1 MVVKK
6 KLKAVNAF
14 ADQVLAWFDQHGRHD
29 LPWQEERS
37 LYRVWLAEVML
48 QQTQVAT
55 VIPYYQKFLS
65 KFPDHTSLA
74 KASLDEVLVLW
85 AGLGYY
91 TRARNL
97 HKAATVIDQ
106 QHKGHFPEQFE
117 EVLALPGIGRS
128 TAGAILAQSLGQR
141 YAILDGNVKRVLS
154 RYFEIEGWS
163 GKKAVENN
171 LWQKAEACTPEYRL
185 ADYTQAMMDLG
196 ATICTR
202 SSPDCQLCPL
212 MENCQALKNQR
223 VSELPTRKPKKE
235 LPVKTVRMLLL
246 VNDEGETLLEKRPPT
261 GIWGGLWSLPELALE
276 EDVAQQCEQHWDYKI
291 ESPEDLTGFRHTFSH
306 YHLDITPCRV
316 QVVSILGKVQDSDQQ
331 WCGADQLD
339 GYALST
345 PVMKILQQHLK

>member
-1 MVVKK
+1 VVVKK
-6 KLKAVNAF
+6 KTKAVNVF

-74 KASLDEVLVLW
+74 KASQDEVLVLW

-97 HKAATVIDQ
+97 HKAAVIIDQ
-106 QHKGHFPEQFE
+106 QHKGQFPEQFE

-141 YAILDGNVKRVLS
+141 HAILDGNVKRVLS
-154 RYFEIEGWS
+154 RYFEVEGWS

-171 LWQKAEACTPEYRL
+171 LWQKAEACTPEDRL

-196 ATICTR
+196 ATICKR
-202 SSPDCQLCPL
+202 SSPGCQQCPL
-212 MENCQALKNQR
+212 MESCLALKNQR
-223 VSELPTRKPKKE
+223 VNELPTRKPKKE

-246 VNDEGETLLEKRPPT
+246 VNGKGEALLEKRPPT
-261 GIWGGLWSLPELALE
+261 GIWGGLWSLPELAME
-276 EDVAQQCEQHWDYKI
+276 EDVAQQCEQHWGYKI
-291 ESPEDLTGFRHTFSH
+291 ERPEDLTGFRHTFSH

-316 QVVSILGKVQDSDQQ
+316 QVVSILGKVQDSEQQ
-331 WCGADQLD
+331 WCNADRLD
-339 GYALST
+339 DHALAT
-345 PVMKILQQHLK
+345 PVSNILQQHLK